1 VAQRSSERLVNL
13 TICLLVAR
21 QYVPKH
27 RIREVVLGYRDLSDA
42 AFERMF
48 ARDKVK
54 LDEMGVPI
62 AVGSNNPLFGDEVG
76 YRIPRK
82 DFELPPIE
90 FTADEAAVVGSAAR
104 VWQLTNVAEATAL
117 ALAKLNAA
125 GVEADSD
132 RLAVVAASV
141 SATEPA
147 FAAIWQ
153 ATVDRQR
160 VSFEYR
166 GVPALRTLEPWRVAW
181 RKGSWYVVGR
191 DVDRDASRVFKLSRI
206 TSLPTLDP
214 HQGVFTV
221 PAGVDLDALTRTI
234 EPEPPS
240 AEVVV
245 AIRDGRAP
253 ALRRRGRAIDHART
267 PDGFTAWAVTAG
279 DDAASELAGF
289 GPHVLVLEPPDLVR
303 QVRSHL
309 ESVIEAHS
317 SRGGAS

>member
-1 VAQRSSERLVNL
+1 MNL

-27 RIREVVLGYRDLSDA
+27 KIREVVLGYRDLGDA

-54 LDEMGVPI
+54 LDAMGVPI

-90 FTADEAAVVGSAAR
+90 FTADEAAVVGSATR
-104 VWQLTNVAEATAL
+104 VWQLANVAEATAL

-125 GVEADSD
+125 GVEADSE

-141 SATEPA
+141 SATEPS

-166 GVPALRTLEPWRVAW
+166 GVPEVRTLEPWRVAW

-206 TSLPTLDP
+206 TSLPILDP
-214 HQGVFTV
+214 HQGTFTV
-221 PAGVDLDALTRTI
+221 PPGVDLDALTRTI

-240 AEVVV
+240 GEVIV

-253 ALRRRGRAIDHART
+253 ALRRRGRETDHVRT
-267 PDGFTAWAVTAG
+267 PRGFTSRAVTVG
-279 DDAASELAGF
+279 NDAVSEVAAF
-289 GPHVLVLEPPDLVR
+289 GPHVLVLEPPELVQR
-303 QVRSHL
+303 VREHL
-309 ESVIEAHS
+309 RSVISAHAR
-317 SRGGAS
+317 RGGAA